1 MSSRSDAEEI
11 FRAAVTAA
19 SAYGAV
25 NASIKLNSKTLRISS
40 LSSIDL
46 KKTKRIFVIGAGK
59 AAPAMALAIEDAIGP
74 LIADGCIVTKYGH
87 GRPLRYIRVI
97 EAGHPVPDSKGLAG
111 SRELLSI
118 AEGSGSGDLVICL
131 LSGGASAL
139 LPAPAPGL
147 TLKDEQRTTEL
158 LLKSGAS
165 INEMNAVRKHLSLI
179 KGGLLARAA
188 YPARVLSLIVSDVVG
203 DDLSAI
209 ASGPTAPDPSTYL
222 DAVSILKKYGLAS
235 KVPPAVIKRLKDGA
249 KGRLEETPK
258 PGEEIFRRVDNF
270 IVANNSSALEAARAK
285 AESLGYNAII
295 LSSTITGSV
304 REAAGFLSSIALEVK
319 KTGNPVE
326 RPACILMGGEPTI
339 KVSGK
344 GKGGRMQE
352 FALESA
358 LRLKGEKGITVLAGG
373 TDGTDGPT
381 DAAGALVDSDTI
393 SRAGKMGLDAQN
405 FLRSNDSHNFF
416 KKAGG
421 LLVTGPTGTNVMD
434 VMMAIL
440 E

>member
-1 MSSRSDAEEI
+1 MSSPADAEEI
-11 FRAAVTAA
+11 FRAAITAA
-19 SAYGAV
+19 SAYEAV
-25 NASIKLNSKTLRISS
+25 KASIRLNPRTLRISS
-40 LSSIDL
+40 LSFDL
-46 KKTKRIFVIGAGK
+46 KKIKRIFVIGAGK
-59 AAPAMALAIEDAIGP
+59 AASPMALAVEDAIGP
-74 LIADGCIVTKYGH
+74 LIAGGCIVTKYGH
-87 GRPLRYIRVI
+87 GRPLRHIRVI
-97 EAGHPVPDSKGLAG
+97 EAGHPVPDSSGLAG

-118 AEGSGSGDLVICL
+118 AEGADSGDLVICL

-147 TLKDEQRTTEL
+147 TLKDEQRTTEP

-188 YPARVLSLIVSDVVG
+188 YPARVASLIVSDVVG
-203 DDLSAI
+203 DDLSTI
-209 ASGPTAPDPSTYL
+209 ASGPTAPDPSTFT
-222 DAVSILKKYGLAS
+222 DALSVLRKYGLIS
-235 KVPPAVIKRLKDGA
+235 KVPPAVLKRLKDGA

-258 PGEEIFRRVDNF
+258 PGEGVFRRVDNF

-285 AESLGYNAII
+285 AEALGYNAII
-295 LSSTITGSV
+295 LSSTVTGGV

-339 KVSGK
+339 KVSGR
-344 GKGGRMQE
+344 GKGGRMLE

-358 LRLKGEKGITVLAGG
+358 LRQKCEKGITVLAGG

-381 DAAGALVDSDTI
+381 DAAGAIADPGTLKL
-393 SRAGKMGLDAQN
+393 ALKKGLDAEVY
-405 FLRSNDSHNFF
+405 LRNNDSYNFF
-416 KKAGG
+416 RKAGG
-421 LLVTGPTGTNVMD
+421 LLVIGPTGTNVMD
-434 VMMAIL
+434 VMMAIV

>member
-1 MSSRSDAEEI
+1 MSSPADAEEI
-11 FRAAVTAA
+11 FRAAITAA
-19 SAYGAV
+19 SAYEAV
-25 NASIKLNSKTLRISS
+25 KASIRLNSRTLRISS
-40 LSSIDL
+40 LSFDL
-46 KKTKRIFVIGAGK
+46 KKIKRIFVIGAGK
-59 AAPAMALAIEDAIGP
+59 AASPMALAVEDAIGP
-74 LIADGCIVTKYGH
+74 LITDGCIVTKYGH

-111 SRELLSI
+111 ARELLSI
-118 AEGSGSGDLVICL
+118 AEGSGSGDLVVCL

-147 TLKDEQRTTEL
+147 TLKDEQRTTEF

-188 YPARVLSLIVSDVVG
+188 YPARVASLIVSDVVG
-203 DDLSAI
+203 DDLSTI

-258 PGEEIFRRVDNF
+258 PGEGVFRRVDNF

-285 AESLGYNAII
+285 AEALGYNAII
-295 LSSTITGSV
+295 LSSTVTGGV

-339 KVSGK
+339 KVSGR

-358 LRLKGEKGITVLAGG
+358 LRLKCEKGITVLAGG

-381 DAAGALVDSDTI
+381 DAAGAIADPGTLKL
-393 SRAGKMGLDAQN
+393 ALKKGLDAEVY
-405 FLRSNDSHNFF
+405 LRNNDSYNFF
-416 KKAGG
+416 RKAGG

>member
-1 MSSRSDAEEI
+1 MNSSADAEEI
-11 FRAAVTAA
+11 FRAAIAAA
-19 SAYGAV
+19 SVYEAV
-25 NASIKLNSKTLRISS
+25 GASIERNSKTLRISS
-40 LSSIDL
+40 LSFDL

-59 AAPAMALAIEDAIGP
+59 AASSMALAVEDAIGP

-87 GRPLRYIRVI
+87 GRDLRYMRVI
-97 EAGHPVPDSKGLAG
+97 EAGHPLPDSKGLAG

-118 AEGSGSGDLVICL
+118 AEGAGSADLVLCL

-165 INEMNAVRKHLSLI
+165 IVEMNAVRKHLSLI

-203 DDLSAI
+203 DDLSTI
-209 ASGPTAPDPSTYL
+209 ASGPTAPDPSTFA
-222 DAVSILKKYGLAS
+222 DALSVLKKYGLIS
-235 KVPPAVIKRLKDGA
+235 KVPPPVLKRLKDGA

-258 PGEEIFRRVDNF
+258 PDERLFRRVDNF
-270 IVANNSSALEAARAK
+270 IVANNSSALEAAKAK
-285 AESLGYNAII
+285 AEALGYNAII
-295 LSSTITGSV
+295 LSSTVTGSV
-304 REAAGFLSSIALEVK
+304 HDTAGFLSSVALEVK
-319 KTGNPVE
+319 KTGNPVA
-326 RPACILMGGEPTI
+326 RPACILMGGEPTV
-339 KVSGK
+339 KVSGR

-352 FALESA
+352 FALECA
-358 LRLKGEKGITVLAGG
+358 LRLKGEKGVTVLSAG

-381 DAAGALVDSDTI
+381 EAAGAIVDSDTVR
-393 SRAGKMGLDAQN
+393 RAGIMGIDAER
-405 FLRSNDSHNFF
+405 FLKNNDSYNFF
-416 KKAGG
+416 KKSGG
-421 LLVTGPTGTNVMD
+421 LFMTGPTGTNVMD
-434 VMMAIL
+434 VMMAIV

>member
-1 MSSRSDAEEI
+1 MSSPADAEEI
-11 FRAAVTAA
+11 FRAAITAA
-19 SAYGAV
+19 SAYEAV
-25 NASIKLNSKTLRISS
+25 KASIRLNSRTLRISS
-40 LSSIDL
+40 LSFDL
-46 KKTKRIFVIGAGK
+46 KKIKRIFVIGAGK
-59 AAPAMALAIEDAIGP
+59 AASSMALAVEDAIGP
-74 LIADGCIVTKYGH
+74 LIAGGCIVTKYGH
-87 GRPLRYIRVI
+87 GRALKRIRTI
-97 EAGHPVPDSKGLAG
+97 EAGHPVPDVCGLAG

-118 AEGSGSGDLVICL
+118 AEGAGSGDIVICL

-147 TLKDEQRTTEL
+147 TLKDEQRTTGL

-188 YPARVLSLIVSDVVG
+188 YPGRVITLIVSDVVG
-203 DDLSAI
+203 DDLSTI

-222 DAVSILKKYGLAS
+222 DAISILKKYGLAS
-235 KVPPAVIKRLKDGA
+235 KVSPAVIKRLRDGE
-249 KGRLEETPK
+249 KGKAEETSK
-258 PGEEIFRRVDNF
+258 PGDKLFGRVDNL
-270 IVANNSSALEAARAK
+270 IVANNSVALEAAKAK
-285 AESLGYNAII
+285 AEALGYNAVI

-304 REAAGFLSSIALEVK
+304 RDIAGFLSSVAIEVK
-319 KTGNPVE
+319 KTGNPIE
-326 RPACILMGGEPTI
+326 RPACILMGGEPTL
-339 KVSGK
+339 KVVGK

-358 LRLKGEKGITVLAGG
+358 LRLSGEKGITVLAGG

-381 DAAGALVDSDTI
+381 DAAGAIVDSNTVR
-393 SRAGKMGLDAQN
+393 RAGAIGLDAEAY
-405 FLRSNDSHNFF
+405 LRKNDSYNFF
-416 KKAGG
+416 KKTGG

-434 VMMAIL
+434 VMMAIV